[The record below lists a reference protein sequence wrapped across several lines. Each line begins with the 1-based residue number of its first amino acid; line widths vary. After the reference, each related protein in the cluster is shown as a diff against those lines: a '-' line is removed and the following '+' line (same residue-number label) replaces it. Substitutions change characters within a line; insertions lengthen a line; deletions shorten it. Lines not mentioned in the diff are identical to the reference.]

1 MTQRKQKIATRMP
14 PVEAA
19 RLSRYDYAVVTG
31 RTAQADVADV
41 ADVATARTVSQ
52 AAATAKRKA
61 IRSGAVLIPDRCF
74 DMDVVFAKP
83 LQVSVAMRTSYA
95 AELLRQLRSVK
106 KPRRGKCQQI
116 SVDCPVEIVMNAAA
130 LEALID
136 KLEVEVG
143 GEV

>member
-1 MTQRKQKIATRMP
+1 MP

-19 RLSRYDYAVVTG
+19 RLSRYDYAVATG

-41 ADVATARTVSQ
+41 AAARTASQ

-61 IRSGAVLIPDRCF
+61 IKSGAVLTPNRRF
-74 DMDVVFAKP
+74 DMDVVLAKP
-83 LQVSVAMRTSYA
+83 LQISVVMLMPYA
-95 AELLRQLRSVK
+95 AELLKQLRSAK
-106 KPRRGKCQQI
+106 KPRRGECHQVSI
-116 SVDCPVEIVMNAAA
+116 DCPVEIVLNSTM